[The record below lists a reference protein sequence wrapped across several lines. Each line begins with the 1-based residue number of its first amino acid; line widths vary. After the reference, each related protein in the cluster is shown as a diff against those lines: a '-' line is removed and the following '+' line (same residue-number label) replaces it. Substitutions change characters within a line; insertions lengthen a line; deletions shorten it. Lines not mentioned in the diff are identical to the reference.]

1 MMVAQSTRSDTAK
14 RKQLGSNPACAIVLC
29 THKFI
34 IVRVKKHLAGIEPQA
49 LASLLTTRPPWLV
62 SLWYE

>member
-1 MMVAQSTRSDTAK
+1 MTVARRIRSATAK
-14 RKQLGSNPACAIVLC
+14 RKQLGSNPALGIVLC

-49 LASLLTTRPPWLV
+49 LASLLTIRPP
-62 SLWYE
+62 

>member
-1 MMVAQSTRSDTAK
+1 MTVAQSTQFATAK
-14 RKQLGSNPACAIVLC
+14 RKQLGSNPARGVVLC

-49 LASLLTTRPPWLV
+49 LASLLTIRPP
-62 SLWYE
+62 